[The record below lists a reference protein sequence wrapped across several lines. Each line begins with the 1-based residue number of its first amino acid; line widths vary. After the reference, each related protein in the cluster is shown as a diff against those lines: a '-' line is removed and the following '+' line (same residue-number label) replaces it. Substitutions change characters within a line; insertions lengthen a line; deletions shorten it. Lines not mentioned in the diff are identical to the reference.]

1 MNKMN
6 MQKVESLDSIVNKI
20 WDLSEHL
27 RGQIKTDDYHIILFL
42 LALTKDKLITHTT
55 AYSEPSFFRHIE
67 NLTEST
73 KYSQIYAVYSK
84 SLEHIPVGKIIDQL
98 LDLDSKFLSENYPVI
113 FDALIYKFISAK
125 GRQSREFI
133 LPDEI
138 SQLMVDLADLSPKA
152 KVYNPFAG
160 LASFGVKLS
169 NEQHYFGQELNSNT
183 WALGTLRLLA
193 QYDGKNHQLVQADSI
208 NDWNPAE
215 EKFDCIIS
223 SPPFYVKN
231 FKARSEVYGAIN
243 ELDLYVLEKAVKDI
257 SDDGKTIILVH
268 SAFFVRT
275 GKTHDFLRKTVE
287 NDLVEA
293 IISFPTGVLSNTGIP
308 ISILIINKDKK
319 EKGKICFVDAAPY
332 LKINR
337 QEKILKREDLLTDY
351 YSHKGNVHIKYISN
365 DSVALNDFNLS
376 VGPYLIE
383 VGKAKKLSNL
393 LSPVSIEFYATE
405 EETNITKL
413 VKVKDLKH
421 DPLDYHLDLGQV
433 MDRDKNDLGFLLSE
447 SCLLLTTI
455 GESIRPTY
463 FKFSGES
470 ILLSS
475 NILAFKIDES
485 LVDIEYL
492 IHELTSD
499 YVHSQIKHYSLGP
512 SIISKKLLLL
522 IKINVPGLNE
532 QRAKV
537 LGFKEAYVAQ
547 KEKELQLQKE
557 ILGLKHASSRD
568 LKSVRHTL
576 AQYLNALRSNVS
588 GTYRYL
594 KNHEGEQINL
604 TAVYSK
610 NQNQSLEDHLKSIQ
624 KTIDAMSKIMSSL
637 ETVNSEAEKQEILKL
652 DDLIMESQLMFKDL
666 DKFVFEDLF
675 IDHASFSGDQGYLH
689 PFIKFTK
696 EDFFQV
702 FSNIIS
708 NAVTHGF
715 KDESIRKYTVTTAII
730 NNPSRN
736 EVIMELANNGSPM
749 AKDFTYENLITKG
762 DKTTSSEGSGVGGSD
777 IFSLLSKHNSRLELI
792 SDPGAEFP
800 VKYVIHFP
808 VYSFVDKMR
817 NQL

>member
-275 GKTHDFLRKTVE
+275 GKTHDFLRMIWLKPSYPFQQV
-287 NDLVEA
+287 
-293 IISFPTGVLSNTGIP
+293 F
-308 ISILIINKDKK
+308 
-319 EKGKICFVDAAPY
+319 Y
-332 LKINR
+332 L
-337 QEKILKREDLLTDY
+337 
-351 YSHKGNVHIKYISN
+351 
-365 DSVALNDFNLS
+365 
-376 VGPYLIE
+376 
-383 VGKAKKLSNL
+383 
-393 LSPVSIEFYATE
+393 
-405 EETNITKL
+405 
-413 VKVKDLKH
+413 
-421 DPLDYHLDLGQV
+421 
-433 MDRDKNDLGFLLSE
+433 
-447 SCLLLTTI
+447 
-455 GESIRPTY
+455 
-463 FKFSGES
+463 
-470 ILLSS
+470 
-475 NILAFKIDES
+475 ILAF
-485 LVDIEYL
+485 
-492 IHELTSD
+492 
-499 YVHSQIKHYSLGP
+499 Q
-512 SIISKKLLLL
+512 
-522 IKINVPGLNE
+522 
-532 QRAKV
+532 
-537 LGFKEAYVAQ
+537 F
-547 KEKELQLQKE
+547 
-557 ILGLKHASSRD
+557 
-568 LKSVRHTL
+568 
-576 AQYLNALRSNVS
+576 
-588 GTYRYL
+588 
-594 KNHEGEQINL
+594 
-604 TAVYSK
+604 
-610 NQNQSLEDHLKSIQ
+610 
-624 KTIDAMSKIMSSL
+624 
-637 ETVNSEAEKQEILKL
+637 
-652 DDLIMESQLMFKDL
+652 
-666 DKFVFEDLF
+666 
-675 IDHASFSGDQGYLH
+675 
-689 PFIKFTK
+689 PF
-696 EDFFQV
+696 
-702 FSNIIS
+702 
-708 NAVTHGF
+708 
-715 KDESIRKYTVTTAII
+715 
-730 NNPSRN
+730 
-736 EVIMELANNGSPM
+736 
-749 AKDFTYENLITKG
+749 
-762 DKTTSSEGSGVGGSD
+762 
-777 IFSLLSKHNSRLELI
+777 
-792 SDPGAEFP
+792 
-800 VKYVIHFP
+800 
-808 VYSFVDKMR
+808 
-817 NQL
+817 